1 LRYSLWKGL
10 DDFSALSKEWSL
22 KVLSSIEVKPMMQ
35 IVDKYFRVVSQCERN
50 LSENPIVPKLKTMV
64 TMYKESLPAVNAL
77 KSQNLL

>member
-1 LRYSLWKGL
+1 
-10 DDFSALSKEWSL
+10 
-22 KVLSSIEVKPMMQ
+22 MMQ